1 MGYQEVVSAFEN
13 AGYLNVVTEPRRDVV
28 AGLLNKEGKVF
39 EIRIGDTKSF
49 TSEDQFK
56 PNMTVTIAYHSK
68 VFGWKN

>member
-1 MGYQEVVSAFEN
+1 MAE
-13 AGYLNVVTEPRRDVV
+13 
-28 AGLLNKEGKVF
+28 LLNKEGEVF

-49 TSEDQFK
+49 ISEDQFK